1 MTKKRLAPL
10 GAVLSLSLALTACG
24 GDDGGGSDS
33 GGKQKIE
40 FSLTGGTVPAQVQV
54 VEDAIAAFEKANP
67 DAEVELT
74 QVGWG
79 ESYAQYQTRLQAG
92 NPPDVALLAPSWVS
106 TFIERDA
113 FAPVDDYVDGEILDS
128 MVESGYN
135 GIEKDGT
142 RFGVPWDASV
152 WGMFYRKDLFEQAGL
167 DPNKPPTTW
176 AELEEYATKLKASG
190 VKQPF
195 AFPFKSTD
203 PDDYFLPFL
212 WQAGGEVTEEQDG
225 QWEPTFDSPESEEAA
240 EFVAGL
246 VEKGL
251 VSPDVTG
258 SDWEATMNG
267 FIAGDTAMMMN
278 GMWAIGSLQQ
288 GAPDLKDK
296 WATAAYPAGP
306 AGQATLGY
314 PNALVISDLSEN
326 KALAGEFINFFFNEG
341 EPSYF
346 FQYMKVTG
354 VLGWTED
361 FAETDD
367 PFVKDPLI
375 VPLIESVPFA
385 RSRPLAPWY
394 EELRQRHL
402 NPNLQE
408 MVRGSI
414 TPEEM
419 IQRVTEGADQLAAA
433 AN

>member
-1 MTKKRLAPL
+1 MRRTTRALAPL
-10 GAVLSLSLALTACG
+10 AAILSLSLLLAGCG
-24 GDDGGGSDS
+24 GSEPGGS
-33 GGKQKIE
+33 QEIE

-54 VEDAIAAFEKANP
+54 VKDAIAAFEKANP
-67 DAEVELT
+67 GTKVQLT
-74 QVGWG
+74 QVGWA
-79 ESYAQYQTRLQAG
+79 ESYGQYQTRLQAG
-92 NPPDVALLAPSWVS
+92 RPPDVALLAPSWVS

-113 FAPVDDYVDGEILDS
+113 FAPVDEFVDTKILDG

-135 GIEKDGT
+135 GIEKDGEKY
-142 RFGVPWDASV
+142 GVPWDASV
-152 WGMFYRKDLFEQAGL
+152 WGMFYRKDLFQRAGL

-176 AELEEYATKLKASG
+176 AELADYATKLKASG

-195 AFPFKSTD
+195 AFPFKGTD

-212 WQAGGEVTEEQDG
+212 WQAGGEVTEEKDG
-225 QWEPTFDSPESEEAA
+225 KWTPTFDSAEAREAA
-240 EFVAGL
+240 NFVAGL
-246 VEKGL
+246 AQKGL
-251 VSPDVTG
+251 VSKEVTG

-288 GAPDLKDK
+288 GAPELKGK

-314 PNALVISDLSEN
+314 PNALVISDQSEN
-326 KALAGEFINFFFNEG
+326 KELSGKFIEFFFTDG
-341 EPSYF
+341 EPSWF

-354 VLGWTED
+354 VLGWTKD
-361 FAETDD
+361 FAQTND

-375 VPLIESVPFA
+375 LPLIESVPFA

-408 MVRGSI
+408 MVRGTI
-414 TPEEM
+414 TPDEM
-419 IQRVTEGADQLAAA
+419 VKRVTAGAEQLSAGS
-433 AN
+433 